1 MKRIRI
7 RVIMLAIWLIVF
19 YLIDRLLDP
28 ISFSDASISLVFGMA
43 IVTLVMRRKPSV
55 SFWGIAIPPV
65 IALFVIKL
73 FTGEF
78 TLEYSVPLTIVEAC
92 TIILTTILA
101 SWVNSALRE
110 FEDTVAQITL
120 GPQEN
125 SSELTL
131 SGLGSVYREVRRA
144 RNHQRPLALV
154 SIGIEKNSIELA
166 VDRIVQ
172 EIQLSMMKQYKLNG
186 ISKMLCRQLEDCA
199 VIARENDRF
208 LAVLPE
214 TLPEEVPVVLERL
227 RQKAYDQFG
236 IVLKVGA
243 ATLPED
249 SYTFEGLVDKATQL
263 MEKDNEPQPL
273 IVLESYP
280 VERRVG

>member
-7 RVIMLAIWLIVF
+7 RVIVLAIWFVAF
-19 YLIDRLLDP
+19 YIIDRLLDP
-28 ISFSDASISLVFGMA
+28 IAFSNASVSLVFGLA
-43 IVTLVMRRKPSV
+43 IITLFMRRKPFV
-55 SFWGIAIPPV
+55 SFWGMSIPPV
-65 IALFVIKL
+65 IALILIKL
-73 FTGEF
+73 WTGELKVEF
-78 TLEYSVPLTIVEAC
+78 GIPLAIVEAC
-92 TIILTTILA
+92 AIMLTTILA
-101 SWVNSALRE
+101 SWVSNALRE

-172 EIQLSMMKQYKLNG
+172 EIQLSMMKQYKLHG

-214 TLPEEVPVVLERL
+214 TLPEEIPVVLERI
-227 RQKAYDQFG
+227 RHKAYDQFG
-236 IVLKVGA
+236 IVLKIGA
-243 ATLPED
+243 AMLPED
-249 SYTFEGLVDKATQL
+249 SYTFEGLVDKATQM
-263 MEKDNEPQPL
+263 MEKDNEPQPFV
-273 IVLESYP
+273 VLDRYP
-280 VERRVG
+280 VERRVS

>member
-1 MKRIRI
+1 
-7 RVIMLAIWLIVF
+7 MLAIWLVVF
-19 YLIDRLLDP
+19 YLLDRLLDP
-28 ISFSDASISLVFGMA
+28 ISFSDASILLVFGMA
-43 IVTLVMRRKPSV
+43 IVTLVMRRKPFV
-55 SFWGIAIPPV
+55 SFWGLAIPPV
-65 IALFVIKL
+65 IALIVIKL
-73 FTGEF
+73 WNGELA
-78 TLEYSVPLTIVEAC
+78 LEYGLPLTIVEVC
-92 TIILTTILA
+92 TIMLTTILA
-101 SWVNSALRE
+101 SWVSTALRE

-172 EIQLSMMKQYKLNG
+172 EIQLSMMKQYKLHG

-214 TLPEEVPVVLERL
+214 TMPEEIPVVLERL
-227 RQKAYDQFG
+227 RHKAYDQFG
-236 IVLKVGA
+236 IVLKIGA
-243 ATLPED
+243 ATLPDD
-249 SYTFEGLVDKATQL
+249 SYTFEGLVDRATQL
-263 MEKDNEPQPL
+263 MEKDNEPQSFV
-273 IVLESYP
+273 VLDQYP
-280 VERRVG
+280 VERRVS